1 MDTTYRLKQCANKG
15 KQAAAIQTIM
25 AYRVTAA
32 SIARYQWRRFYESAQ
47 PFNKQYDIKLLASA
61 MSERFKQTCQYQVV
75 GTLTS
80 FISNR
85 QNDFVYHVHRS
96 SLDADSKRRL
106 FIINKYG
113 LWYNRYPFSMIFASR
128 KEKKGKGKAK
138 EYVYTIK
145 QGPAVEV
152 GDLNL
157 SRKILNRILSK
168 HRKPSFKRV
177 NMNLDNKVAVIS
189 EKVAGKAKTFNLW
202 VRLSTCEKGKP
213 VYMPVQSNQ
222 YFDSIAGDRKNFCQ
236 VNLNDKNEL
245 SMSFIKDVPDQ
256 KESYIPETDKICVD
270 IGLVTAM
277 ATDKGDLFGRDFM
290 DRLLYYDNRITALA
304 ANRQR
309 QGLPVRSARYAR
321 RVSELRDY
329 LKNEINRLLNRIVE
343 IYHPVEIV
351 VEKLD
356 FRTQQLSKRMNRL
369 LSRFGKSCIVAKLA
383 ALQEEFGII
392 TSYQNPAYTSQQCS
406 VCGYVDKNNRK
417 SQSVFQ
423 CKFCHS
429 ILHAD
434 VNAPRNLRKR
444 SSQPTPFPLYMSKAN
459 ILRELTGRFV
469 DSLSETERKHHLRHS
484 DAVSLLSANPYFAG
498 TLAQLKGS

>member
-1 MDTTYRLKQCANKG
+1 
-15 KQAAAIQTIM
+15 
-25 AYRVTAA
+25 
-32 SIARYQWRRFYESAQ
+32 
-47 PFNKQYDIKLLASA
+47 
-61 MSERFKQTCQYQVV
+61 
-75 GTLTS
+75 
-80 FISNR
+80 
-85 QNDFVYHVHRS
+85 
-96 SLDADSKRRL
+96 
-106 FIINKYG
+106 
-113 LWYNRYPFSMIFASR
+113 
-128 KEKKGKGKAK
+128 
-138 EYVYTIK
+138 
-145 QGPAVEV
+145 
-152 GDLNL
+152 
-157 SRKILNRILSK
+157 
-168 HRKPSFKRV
+168 
-177 NMNLDNKVAVIS
+177 
-189 EKVAGKAKTFNLW
+189 
-202 VRLSTCEKGKP
+202 
-213 VYMPVQSNQ
+213 MPVQSNQ
-222 YFDSIAGDRKNFCQ
+222 YFQSIAGDRKNFCQ

-256 KESYIPETDKICVD
+256 KESYIAETDKICVD

-356 FRTQQLSKRMNRL
+356 FRNQQLSKRMNRL

-444 SSQPTPFPLYMSKAN
+444 SSQPAPFPLYMSNAN
-459 ILRELTGRFV
+459 ILHELTRRFV
-469 DSLSETERKHHLRHS
+469 DSLSDTERKHHLRHS